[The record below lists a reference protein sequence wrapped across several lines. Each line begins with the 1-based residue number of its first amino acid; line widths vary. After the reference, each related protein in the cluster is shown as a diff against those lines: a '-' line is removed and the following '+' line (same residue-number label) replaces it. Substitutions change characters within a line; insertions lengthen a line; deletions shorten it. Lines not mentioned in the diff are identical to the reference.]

1 MSDSKIITLTKNQ
14 EKAVKSTSKRI
25 AVIAGPGSGKTRVL
39 TERICHL
46 VNDLGVK
53 ESEILALSYST
64 KAAKEVCK
72 RLKDQLGDKFYKVS
86 TKTFHSLGLQII
98 RENIDLLGYTSDF
111 EILNTSVRNKIIRKV
126 LQNNS
131 VSEKEIREYSQD
143 ISKVKNGAVLSNP
156 NIAKICDMY
165 NRELKHANT
174 IDFDDMIALPLELFK
189 LHPHLI
195 DNYKKEFTHILI
207 DEVQDL
213 NEYQI
218 QLVQALLKEDTSLFV
233 VGDDDQC
240 IYEWRGAKPDYLKNL
255 TADETFEVIKLQDN
269 FRSDSAI
276 VTLSDSLINHNF
288 LRIKKNTTARK
299 KRKTNLSVPID
310 TTIAKRFNTP
320 EEEAR
325 FIASEILKLVESGM
339 YGYKGFAILVRKAQ
353 QAGAIKAALERYEIP
368 CYEQVSD
375 SMDFDEVIQVLSTI
389 LKFDRKH
396 GINRA
401 INFPIMIMDNFAF
414 TEVLEKYQINKDLS
428 IPEAFSVFNEEH
440 IEFEDSDIFKS
451 RYRLLKELSE
461 NISTLRVTE
470 VIEKLYNQYITEPF
484 ANSKKAKEKLD
495 NLQNLF
501 EVAKEFEGTLK
512 EDSESSLKEFLDY
525 ISLSSNEEN
534 SDTEVG
540 NAVNLMTC
548 HKSKGLEFPIV
559 FIPGVQVG
567 VFPNEYFVKTKEDLE
582 AERRL
587 FYVSMTRAIN
597 KLYITCYADPFRGD
611 GSIKKGFL
619 GEIPG
624 IRL

>member
-1 MSDSKIITLTKNQ
+1 MGESKIITLTENQ
-14 EKAVKSTSKRI
+14 KKAVMSKSKRI
-25 AVIAGPGSGKTRVL
+25 AVIAGPGSGKTCVL

-64 KAAKEVCK
+64 KAAKEVRK
-72 RLKDQLGDKFYKVS
+72 RLKDQLSDKYYKVS

-111 EILNTSVRNKIIRKV
+111 DILNSNVRNKIIRKV

-131 VSEKEIREYSQD
+131 VSEKDIKEYSQN
-143 ISKVKNGAVLSNP
+143 ISKIKNGAILNNP
-156 NIAKICDMY
+156 DIVRICNLY

-189 LHPHLI
+189 QHPHLA
-195 DNYKKEFTHILI
+195 DNYKKEYSHILI

-218 QLVQALLKEDTSLFV
+218 QLVQMLLRDDTSMFV

-255 TADETFEVIKLQDN
+255 AADKEFEVIKLEDN

-276 VTLSDSLINHNF
+276 VNLSDSLINHNL
-288 LRIKKNTTARK
+288 LRIKKNTTAHK
-299 KRKTNLSVPID
+299 KRKTTYNVSINS
-310 TTIAKRFNTP
+310 TIAKRFNSSD
-320 EEEAR
+320 EEAR
-325 FIASEILKLVESGM
+325 FIASEIFNFVESGM
-339 YGYKGFAILVRKAQ
+339 YGYNDFAILVRKAQ
-353 QAGAIKAALERYEIP
+353 QAGAIKMALERYKIP

-375 SMDFDEVIQVLSTI
+375 SFDFDEIIQVLSTI

-401 INFPIMIMDNFAF
+401 INFPIMIMDNFLF
-414 TEVLEKYQINKDLS
+414 TEIANKYQLNKDLS
-428 IPEAFSVFNEEH
+428 ISEAFEILNKDF
-440 IEFEDSDIFKS
+440 IQFEDSDIFKS
-451 RYRLLKELSE
+451 RYRLLKEMSQ
-461 NISTLRVTE
+461 NVNTLKVTE
-470 VIEKLYNQYITEPF
+470 IIEKLQCLYASEPF
-484 ANSKKAKEKLD
+484 AKSKKAKEKFEH
-495 NLQNLF
+495 LQNLLD
-501 EVAKEFEGTLK
+501 VAKEFENTLA
-512 EDSESSLKEFLDY
+512 DGNNSYLKDFLDY

-534 SDTEVG
+534 AETDVG
-540 NAVNLMTC
+540 AAVNLMTC

-611 GSIKKGFL
+611 GTIKKGFL

-624 IRL
+624 IKF